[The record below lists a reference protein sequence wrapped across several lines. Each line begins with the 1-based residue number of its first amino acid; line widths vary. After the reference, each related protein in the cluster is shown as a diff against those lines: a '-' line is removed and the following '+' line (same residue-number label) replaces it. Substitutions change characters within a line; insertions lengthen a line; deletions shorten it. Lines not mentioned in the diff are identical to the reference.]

1 MKYAGADAA
10 KAVQMID
17 LLCQF
22 FDDGRRWI
30 RDEFHDHDGNRCLVG
45 AMRHIR
51 AVRHFYG
58 DPTRYYLQQAM
69 AEDEHQEGLV
79 AFNDSCRDFAELR
92 ALMLKARRLAVAD
105 IEKQPAFAAQ
115 ERLAA

>member
-1 MKYAGADAA
+1 MKYAAADAA

-58 DPTRYYLQQAM
+58 DPTRYYLQKAM
-69 AEDEHQEGLV
+69 AADEHEEGLV
-79 AFNDSCRDFAELR
+79 AFNDGCRDFAELR

-105 IEKQPAFAAQ
+105 IAAQPELAAQ